1 MNLKEVR
8 DIHLAVAKEHVPA
21 PVMDIAEAMIAY
33 IDSLGVSLDGQLQN
47 AEPSPETL
55 GKIMLQNRLG
65 DILTK
70 MLGVVDDLTVF
81 HQAAKHYSFEPLE
94 DLVSQMEK
102 IKAEVEEEVAN
113 AD

>member
-8 DIHLAVAKEHVPA
+8 DIHLAVAKEHVPT
-21 PVMDIAEAMIAY
+21 PVMDIAEALITY
-33 IDSLGVSLDGQLQN
+33 VDSLGLSLDAQLQQ

-55 GKIMLQNRLG
+55 GKLMLQNRLG

-81 HQAAKHYSFEPLE
+81 HQAAEHYKFEPIA
-94 DLVSQMEK
+94 DLVAQMEQ
-102 IKAEVEEEVAN
+102 IKAEEKEK
-113 AD
+113 ADAD